1 MERAD
6 IAKLWHL
13 EEIAAAGH
21 HELAANLRTA
31 INEIV
36 KAREAP
42 EGRTDLER
50 LESVARA
57 LDRDGRLGGDPS
69 ATLVRTAIAELRSLR
84 TRPVSCEAC
93 NGMAKRVAVLEEEC
107 RATRAILSMIAYRGQ
122 PGFGRPYPTVRV
134 MRMDQ
139 VDRVNA
145 ARRATDE
152 NGGVGA

>member
-6 IAKLWHL
+6 IAKLWQL

-31 INEIV
+31 INALV
-36 KAREAP
+36 TARAAP
-42 EGRTDLER
+42 EGNTDLER

-57 LDRDGRLGGDPS
+57 LDRDGRLGGDPN
-69 ATLVRTAIAELRSLR
+69 AALVRTAIAELRSLR

-93 NGMAKRVAVLEEEC
+93 NGMAKRVAVLSEEC
-107 RATRAILSMIAYRGQ
+107 RAAREVLRAAC
-122 PGFGRPYPTVRV
+122 RV
-134 MRMDQ
+134 AWVCEESTDEDIRNL
-139 VDRVNA
+139 VA
-145 ARRATDE
+145 ARLATDE

>member
-1 MERAD
+1 MARAD
-6 IAKLWHL
+6 ISKLWHL

-31 INEIV
+31 INELV
-36 KAREAP
+36 KVRAAP

-57 LDRDGRLGGDPS
+57 LDRDGRLGGDPN

-107 RATRAILSMIAYRGQ
+107 RAWRARETEDAGCD
-122 PGFGRPYPTVRV
+122 PTEYLPSPKWITA
-134 MRMDQ
+134 DAKLT
-139 VDRVNA
+139 A

>member
-6 IAKLWHL
+6 IAKLWQL

-31 INEIV
+31 INELV
-36 KAREAP
+36 KVRAAP

-57 LDRDGRLGGDPS
+57 LDRDGRLGGDPN

-93 NGMAKRVAVLEEEC
+93 NGMAKERDAMFLAINRKINDSIDTFGDDDGALGMIEDEVYRQFKRGAY
-107 RATRAILSMIAYRGQ
+107 ATS
-122 PGFGRPYPTVRV
+122 
-134 MRMDQ
+134 
-139 VDRVNA
+139 
-145 ARRATDE
+145 RATDE

>member
-6 IAKLWHL
+6 IAKLWQL

-31 INEIV
+31 INELV
-36 KAREAP
+36 KVRAAP

-57 LDRDGRLGGDPS
+57 LDRDGRLGGDPN
-69 ATLVRTAIAELRSLR
+69 ATLARTAIAELRSLR

-93 NGMAKRVAVLEEEC
+93 NAAAKRIEVLEREC
-107 RATRAILSMIAYRGQ
+107 MASRVVVETEQDRAGFAIAWLMAHGGNWS
-122 PGFGRPYPTVRV
+122 
-134 MRMDQ
+134 
-139 VDRVNA
+139 DRQA
-145 ARRATDE
+145 MLHTARLATDE
-152 NGGVGA
+152 NGGLGA